1 MYLLII
7 IVFIAGG
14 FFLLNT
20 KSGKE
25 LSASLSQ
32 TALDLVS
39 RLEGYSSTVYRDVAG
54 FLTIG
59 FGHKLKP
66 GEEYTTITREQ
77 AEALLA
83 QDMQD
88 AINVVNQY
96 VHVPL
101 TENQHAALV
110 SFVFNTASRDP
121 ERFAN
126 STLLKK
132 LNAGDYQG
140 AAEEMSRWVY
150 AGGEKVR
157 GLIARRETEKTLFL
171 T

>member
-1 MYLLII
+1 M
-7 IVFIAGG
+7 
-14 FFLLNT
+14 T
-20 KSGKE
+20 TESGKE
-25 LSASLSQ
+25 FSAALSK
-32 TALDLVS
+32 TALDLVA
-39 RLEGYSSTVYRDVAG
+39 RLEGFSASVYKDSAG
-54 FLTIG
+54 YLTIG

-88 AINVVNQY
+88 AADVVNRY
-96 VHVPL
+96 VTVPL
-101 TENQHAALV
+101 TENQHAAMM

-132 LNAGDYQG
+132 LNAGDYTG
-140 AAEEMSRWVY
+140 AAEEMDRWVY